1 MIDTHAHI
9 NTEDFSEDREEVINR
24 AKAAGVEKIIIP
36 AIEPKHYPGLLDLV
50 SKHKDLYCGIGVHPH
65 NADEFHETIPHLIK
79 ELAQNKSVV
88 AIGEIGLDY
97 HYDFAPKDKQKKAFR
112 KQLQIAKELDL
123 PVIVHNRESDEDLLD
138 IIEDEQDGSLKG
150 VIHCFSSPVE
160 ILERTIKA
168 GFHVS
173 FTGNVTFKKSDHRTV
188 LEKVPL
194 DKFMIETDSPYMAP
208 VPKRGKRNEPSY
220 VEHVAQKIAEI
231 KSVSFKEVI
240 DMTTK
245 TAKSLFRLSVLLPA
259 FLAFSNFAYAQQE
272 QGDEYIE
279 ESYEEYQNPFK
290 KFIGFGPVAGINTVV
305 NTYSN
310 SYPNEDVQRNV
321 TEDGLPAY
329 GGTVSYSPLDIL
341 IIQGTYLR
349 SPNNEWVED
358 DNVEAPEP
366 NIDQIFEFSTLW
378 MPNPYN
384 KINFYGTLGF
394 TSILRKYYVYN
405 EQGGLMQNTTIYGLN
420 TGLGFIINIPVENAG
435 LFTVNAEWRI
445 NFIFNET
452 SVPFDDRFYSETDDP
467 ESPFYEPVDIKR
479 FYSLPRLTVNWYPEF

>member
-9 NTEDFSEDREEVINR
+9 NTEDFSEDREEVIKR
-24 AKAAGVEKIIIP
+24 AKEAGVEKIIIP
-36 AIEPKHYPGLLDLV
+36 AIEPKHYSGLLDLV
-50 SKHKDLYCGIGVHPH
+50 ADHNDLYCGIGVHPH
-65 NADEFHETIPHLIK
+65 NANEFSETLPHLIK

-97 HYDFAPKDKQKKAFR
+97 HYDFAPKDKQKEAFR

-150 VIHCFSSPVE
+150 VIHCFSSPVD

-173 FTGNVTFKKSDHRTV
+173 FTGNVTFKKSDHRPV

-220 VEHVAQKIAEI
+220 VKHVAQKIAEI
-231 KSVSFKEVI
+231 KSVSFEEVI

-245 TAKSLFRLSVLLPA
+245 TAKSLFRLTVLLPVM
-259 FLAFSNFAYAQQE
+259 FLSLNYAHAQQD
-272 QGDEYIE
+272 QGEEFIEDSYQEYE
-279 ESYEEYQNPFK
+279 DPYK
-290 KFIGFGPVAGINTVV
+290 KFIGFGPLVGINTVV

-310 SYPNEDVQRNV
+310 SYPSVDKNRSD
-321 TEDGLPAY
+321 DGLPAY
-329 GGTVSYSPLDIL
+329 GGTITYSPFNFL
-341 IIQGTYLR
+341 IFQGTYLR
-349 SPNNEWVED
+349 SPDFQWVDD
-358 DNVEAPEP
+358 DNVPAEDP
-366 NIDQIFEFSTLW
+366 NIDQMIEFSSLW
-378 MPNPYN
+378 IPNPYN

-394 TSILRKYYVYN
+394 TTVFRDYYVYN
-405 EQGGLMQNTTIYGLN
+405 EQGGEMRNSSIYGMN
-420 TGLGFIINIPVENAG
+420 TGVGFIINIPVENAG
-435 LFTVNAEWRI
+435 LFTVNAEWRL
-445 NFIFNET
+445 NFIFNST
-452 SVPFDDRFYSETDDP
+452 SHPFDDRFYAEQDDP
-467 ESPFYEPVDIKR
+467 ESHFYDPVDINR
-479 FYSLPRLTVNWYPEF
+479 FYSIPRFSLNL